1 MGRPIAI
8 IGAPSSLGAAPY
20 ADGEARHLDRAPR
33 VLRARG
39 VVDRLKADD
48 FGDVVPPPYRDYERP
63 SRRVRNEREVV
74 VYSRQLADRVAMAAA
89 RGRFALV
96 LGGDCSVVLGCLLGA
111 RQTAK
116 RPGLV
121 YIDAHPDFATL
132 EESPTGAAATMGL
145 ALATG
150 REAGPL
156 AQLAGGRPLVEGR
169 HVALVGRR
177 DGGDPWCAPHAL
189 KSAAILDLADMAP
202 ASVLDRV
209 APPDVEG
216 FWIQLDVDVLNPAVM
231 PAVAA
236 PEPGG
241 PSGDELAA
249 LLRPLVRHP
258 RAVGMSLTVYDPALD
273 PDRSSARRLITLLDA
288 TFASS
293 ADVT

>member
-1 MGRPIAI
+1 
-8 IGAPSSLGAAPY
+8 
-20 ADGEARHLDRAPR
+20 
-33 VLRARG
+33 VL
-39 VVDRLKADD
+39 
-48 FGDVVPPPYRDYERP
+48 
-63 SRRVRNEREVV
+63 
-74 VYSRQLADRVAMAAA
+74 VYSRRLADRVALAAA

-111 RQTAK
+111 RQATQHL
-116 RPGLV
+116 GLV
-121 YIDAHPDFATL
+121 YVDAHPDFDTL

-150 REAGPL
+150 REDGPL
-156 AQLAGGRPLVEGR
+156 ARLAGRTPLVEGR

-177 DGGDPWCAPHAL
+177 DGGDPWCAPHTL
-189 KSAAILDLADMAP
+189 KSAAILDLADMTP
-202 ASVLDRV
+202 TQVLDRV
-209 APPDVEG
+209 APPDVDG

-249 LLRPLVRHP
+249 MLRPLVRHP
-258 RAVGMSLTVYDPALD
+258 RALGMSLTVYDPALD

-288 TFASS
+288 IFASS
-293 ADVT
+293 ADAT